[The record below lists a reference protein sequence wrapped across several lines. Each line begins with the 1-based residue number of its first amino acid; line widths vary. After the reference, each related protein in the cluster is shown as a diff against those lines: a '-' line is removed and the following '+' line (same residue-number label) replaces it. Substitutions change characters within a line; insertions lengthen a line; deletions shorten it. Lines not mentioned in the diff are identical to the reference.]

1 MSRNAA
7 PTPQELV
14 EVGLAASTADACIV
28 LVEVSASANLR
39 WANNTL
45 TTNGVMHG
53 GDITAISFVGGA
65 EGTASASVSRS
76 GTTLDAVRDVVAAA
90 DAAAREADAAEDAA
104 PLVEGDA
111 DAEWLDPPVSTSIGV
126 FATFAPALGEAFG
139 RAGAAGRVLYGY
151 VEHTVDTV
159 YLGST
164 TGLRRRHVQP
174 TGHVGVTGK
183 SADLTRSAWVGQ
195 ATRDFGDVDAL
206 ALDAELARR
215 LGWAE
220 RSVDLPAGRYPTIL
234 PPAAVADLMIY
245 AYWVADPSAY
255 GVIEFDAQDRPIHI
269 VEKPKEP
276 RSNWAVTGLYFYDAD
291 VCDVA
296 AQIPRSARG
305 ELEITDVNAHYLK
318 QGRLT
323 VEKLGRGYAW
333 LDTGTPSSLLRAA
346 QFVET
351 VEDRQGLQIGSPE
364 EVAWRKGYIDDAG
377 LARLIEPIRDSEY
390 GKYLQRLLARG

>member
-1 MSRNAA
+1 MKGIVLSGGSGTRLYPMTRAA
-7 PTPQELV
+7 NKQLLPVYNKPMVYYPLTTLMLAGCREILLVVNPHDEEAYRRLFGDGRQWGLAIDYAVQERPGGIAEVFLV
-14 EVGLAASTADACIV
+14 GRDFIGKDRVGLILGD
-28 LVEVSASANLR
+28 NLFY
-39 WANNTL
+39 
-45 TTNGVMHG
+45 
-53 GDITAISFVGGA
+53 GDS
-65 EGTASASVSRS
+65 
-76 GTTLDAVRDVVAAA
+76 LPAV
-90 DAAAREADAAEDAA
+90 
-104 PLVEGDA
+104 
-111 DAEWLDPPVSTSIGV
+111 
-126 FATFAPALGEAFG
+126 
-139 RAGAAGRVLYGY
+139 
-151 VEHTVDTV
+151 
-159 YLGST
+159 
-164 TGLRRRHVQP
+164 
-174 TGHVGVTGK
+174 
-183 SADLTRSAWVGQ
+183 
-195 ATRDFGDVDAL
+195 
-206 ALDAELARR
+206 
-215 LGWAE
+215 AE
-220 RSVDLPAGRYPTIL
+220 RGARGSG
-234 PPAAVADLMIY
+234 AVIY

-351 VEDRQGLQIGSPE
+351 VEERQGLQIGCPE
-364 EVAWRKGYIDDAG
+364 EVAWRKGYIDGSG

-390 GKYLQRLLARG
+390 GKYLRGLLARG